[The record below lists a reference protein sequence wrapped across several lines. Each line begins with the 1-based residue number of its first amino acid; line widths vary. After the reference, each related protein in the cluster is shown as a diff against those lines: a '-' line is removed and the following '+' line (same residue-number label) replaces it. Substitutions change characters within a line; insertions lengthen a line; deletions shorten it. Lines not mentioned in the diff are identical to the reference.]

1 VSGAPGFEAFVRER
15 WPSLVR
21 SAYVIVLDRAA
32 AEDLAQ
38 DALVVLHRRWGRLR
52 DPLAAEAYARRV
64 MVRRAGKLRRRRA
77 SSEHVTDRLP
87 ERPTADPA
95 DAAVLADAVEAA
107 LRSLPVAQR
116 AVLVLR
122 YLEGRSEAETAL
134 LLGVRPG
141 TVKSRASRALGVL
154 RAGGLLD
161 DEPATT
167 STTEDR

>member
-1 VSGAPGFEAFVRER
+1 VGSAPGFEAFVRER

-21 SAYVIVLDRAA
+21 TAYVLVLDTAA
-32 AEDLAQ
+32 AQDLAQ
-38 DALVVLHRRWGRLR
+38 EALVVLHRRWGRLR
-52 DPLAAEAYARRV
+52 DPLAAEAYARQV
-64 MVRRAGKLRRRRA
+64 MVRRAGKQRRRRA
-77 SSEHVTDRLP
+77 SSEVVTDRLP

-95 DAAVLADAVEAA
+95 VAAVLADAVEAA

-141 TVKSRASRALGVL
+141 TVKSRASRALAAL

-161 DEPATT
+161 DEPVTT
-167 STTEDR
+167 TAEDR